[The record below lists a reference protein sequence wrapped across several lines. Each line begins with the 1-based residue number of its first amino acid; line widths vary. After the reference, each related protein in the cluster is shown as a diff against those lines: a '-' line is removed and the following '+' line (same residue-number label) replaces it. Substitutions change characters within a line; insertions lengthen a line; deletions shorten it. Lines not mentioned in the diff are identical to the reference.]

1 MGKDIS
7 MIFIYIYT
15 HVESFAC
22 MFEWSLSIELCGR
35 IRYIYRLTKHRPCQ
49 IYIYISCHCKINIGP
64 RDPYA
69 MQYMYM
75 AAWGFQCCSLVEAP
89 LLAVQH
95 AGSLRRISDFA
106 S

>member
-1 MGKDIS
+1 MWNRLP
-7 MIFIYIYT
+7 
-15 HVESFAC
+15 AC
-22 MFEWSLSIELCGR
+22 LSGR
-35 IRYIYRLTKHRPCQ
+35 FQLNCVVASDIYRLTKHRPCH
-49 IYIYISCHCKINIGP
+49 IYISCHRKINIGP

-75 AAWGFQCCSLVEAP
+75 AAWGFQCYSLVEAP
-89 LLAVQH
+89 LLPFQH